1 MTTNVRVMV
10 PLRITPDAVK
20 SGTTIA
26 EPNTAGGETAWV
38 ASATYTAGDEKTNAG
53 YKWLCILGHT
63 GRATAPAFDPLY
75 WTRNGPSDRMSPF
88 DDYTST
94 KARATG
100 SLTYVIQPGFF
111 GAVKVYGLEGDTC
124 TITLKD
130 EPGGSVVMTNTLD
143 LYAQAAG
150 FYELLFTVLPMLEQV
165 GIDSVEVLPEAELTI
180 TVTAGGGGAVAVGD
194 IKVGDWRNLIG
205 EGSFGGV
212 NYGASAER
220 KTYTYRKYED
230 DGTYTTV
237 IRSQS
242 RDVSCKV
249 TMDAEQAMYA
259 DSVLGEI
266 IDRAV
271 PFEVSSLPHYGYLNT
286 LGFVTG
292 SIEADS
298 YGVASL
304 NLNIKGNI

>member
-53 YKWLCILGHT
+53 HKWLCILGHT

-75 WTRNGPSDRMSPF
+75 WTRNGSSDRMSPF

-111 GAVKVYGLEGDTC
+111 GAVKVYGLEGDAC

-180 TVTAGGGGAVAVGD
+180 TVTAGGGGAVAVGG

-249 TMDAEQAMYA
+249 TMDAEQAMYV

-266 IDRAV
+266 IDMAV
-271 PFEVSSLPHYGYLNT
+271 PFEASSLPHYGYLNT

-298 YGVASL
+298 YSTTTL
-304 NLNIKGNI
+304 SLNIKGNI